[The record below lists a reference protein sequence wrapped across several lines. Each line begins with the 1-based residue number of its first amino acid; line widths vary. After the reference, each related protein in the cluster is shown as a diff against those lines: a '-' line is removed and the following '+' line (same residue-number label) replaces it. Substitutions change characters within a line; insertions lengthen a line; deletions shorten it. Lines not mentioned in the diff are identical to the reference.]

1 MAFADFL
8 AAIEAPNL
16 REVATHWNDARGT
29 KRMPRWEDIDPAKIA
44 PHLSIIWAWKYERE
58 TDTFIGRLAGD
69 AIIEAHRGHL
79 RGKRMQDFFAGDQY
93 AEIFSRNRRVV
104 TEPAFARETGQV
116 FSNVRRYGLG
126 ERIIMPL
133 ATDGAQ
139 GDGILGA
146 TIYSINQSA
155 PPPSGQVK
163 RPEMALRT
171 YFFALD

>member
-8 AAIEAPNL
+8 AAIEAPSL
-16 REVATHWNDARGT
+16 REIATHWNDARGA

-58 TDTFIGRLAGD
+58 TDTFIGRLAGE

-79 RGKRMQDFFAGDQY
+79 RGKRMQEFFAGDQY
-93 AEIFSRNRRVV
+93 AEIFGKDRRVV

-116 FSNVRRYGLG
+116 FSNVKRYGLG

-133 ATDGAQ
+133 ATDGVQ
-139 GDGILGA
+139 GDGIFGA
-146 TIYSINQSA
+146 TIYSINRLA
-155 PPPSGQVK
+155 PLPGVPAN
-163 RPEMALRT
+163 RPEMATRT
-171 YFFALD
+171 DFFPVD